1 MKIGIGRSLLSA
13 ILAAIAICLAAAFLI
28 VCLIPLFDSILSE
41 NKPAV
46 NSTPINKTIILDPGH
61 GGMDSGAVGIGG
73 SYEKDLNLSVSL
85 IMRDLL
91 TAMGYTVVMTRE
103 DDRLLYDESVNLPR
117 KSQDLK
123 NRLAY
128 QEKYPDALFVSIHM
142 NKFPVEKYSGLEVY
156 YSPNNPLGREFAE
169 TIRSAVKE
177 QLQTEN
183 NREIKAATSAIYILD
198 RIQIPAILVEC
209 GFLSNYA
216 EETLLQDAEYQKKLA
231 AVLCS
236 AIHNQLADENGGSDS
251 ADNGQNAA

>member
-1 MKIGIGRSLLSA
+1 MKNGIGRSLLSA

-28 VCLIPLFDSILSE
+28 VCLIPLLNSILSE
-41 NKPAV
+41 NEPAV
-46 NSTPINKTIILDPGH
+46 NSVEVNKTIILDPGH

-91 TAMGYTVVMTRE
+91 TAMGYHVVMTRD
-103 DDRLLYDESVNLPR
+103 DDRLLCDESVNLPK

-142 NKFPVEKYSGLEVY
+142 NKFPIEKYSGLQVY
-156 YSPNNPLGREFAE
+156 YSPNHPLGREYAD
-169 TIRSAVKE
+169 TIRIAVKE
-177 QLQTEN
+177 KLQTEN
-183 NREIKAATSAIYILD
+183 NREIKPATSAIYILD
-198 RIQIPAILVEC
+198 RIRIPAILVEC

-216 EETLLQDAEYQKKLA
+216 EESLLRDAQYQKKLA
-231 AVLCS
+231 AVLCG
-236 AIHNQLADENGGSDS
+236 AIHSKLTDGQPDS
-251 ADNGQNAA
+251 AENGQNAA